1 MIKKRIRKWVPYFG
15 SEVIKLAFH
24 LGSGSIRLV
33 QIPKTVIESVF
44 KFASGIEDTSAEI
57 VA

>member
-1 MIKKRIRKWVPYFG
+1 MIEKRIRKWVPSFG
-15 SEVIKLAFH
+15 SEVIELAFH
-24 LGSGSIRLV
+24 VGSGSIRLV